1 MSIDIRLPPPES
13 APHQAATKEYSDPSP
28 VTPVQPVQLAPED
41 RFQFS
46 CHKGIACFNK
56 CCQNIDIMLAPYDI
70 LRLKKRLG
78 LSSRDFIDNFTRD
91 YSMDGH
97 GMPGLKLATKDESP
111 ACVFLRPE
119 GCGVYEDRP
128 SACRYYALGLL
139 SMRKKDSPTDE
150 DSYFVVK
157 EDHCLG
163 HQEPKTQTVRDYRK
177 EQGLEDYD
185 AINREWRQIVL
196 KKRSSGPTIGKPS
209 ERSMELFYL
218 ASYNLDGFREFI
230 STASFA
236 ELFVLDPAEKET
248 LLADDEALL
257 RFAFRFLKQ
266 ALFGEITIPIRADAA
281 DKRRERYR
289 QRVEQLERE
298 AAERKS
304 MDQDAQY
311 ESLKHERQDDD

>member
-1 MSIDIRLPPPES
+1 MSNEF
-13 APHQAATKEYSDPSP
+13 SDPSP
-28 VTPVQPVQLAPED
+28 VTPVQPVQLTQD
-41 RFQFS
+41 DSFQFR

-56 CCQNIDIMLAPYDI
+56 CCQNIDIMLAPYDV

-78 LSSRDFIDNFTRD
+78 ISARDFLDNFTRD
-91 YSMDGH
+91 FAMDGH
-97 GMPGLKLATKDESP
+97 GMPGLKLATKEESP
-111 ACVFLRPE
+111 ACVFLTPE
-119 GCGVYEDRP
+119 GCGVYSDRP

-196 KKRSSGPTIGKPS
+196 KKRSSGPTVGKPS
-209 ERSMELFYL
+209 ERSMELFFL
-218 ASYNLDGFREFI
+218 ASYNLDGFRDFI
-230 STASFA
+230 STPGFT
-236 ELFVLDPAEKET
+236 ELFELEAAEKEAMLT
-248 LLADDEALL
+248 NDEALL

-266 ALFGEITIPIRADAA
+266 ALFGENSIPVRADAA

-289 QRVEQLERE
+289 QRVEQMERE
-298 AAERKS
+298 GAERKS

-311 ESLKHERQDDD
+311 ESLKYESQDDE

>member
-1 MSIDIRLPPPES
+1 MSRDITLPPPS
-13 APHQAATKEYSDPSP
+13 GPGQLVINEYSDPSP
-28 VTPVQPVQLAPED
+28 VTPIQPVQLGPD
-41 RFQFS
+41 DSFQFR
-46 CHKGIACFNK
+46 CRKGIACFNK
-56 CCQNIDIMLAPYDI
+56 CCENIDIMLAPYDL
-70 LRLKKRLG
+70 LRLKKRLK

-91 YSMDGH
+91 FQMDGH
-97 GMPGLKLATKDESP
+97 GMPGLKLATKEESP
-111 ACVFLRPE
+111 ACVFLTPE
-119 GCGVYEDRP
+119 GCGVYADRP

-139 SMRKKDSPTDE
+139 AMRKKDSPTDE

-163 HQEPKTQTVRDYRK
+163 HQEPKTQTVREYRR

-196 KKRSSGPTIGKPS
+196 KKRSSGPTVGRPS

-230 STASFA
+230 TSPGFT
-236 ELFVLDPAEKET
+236 ELFELDAAERQV
-248 LLADDEALL
+248 LLADDVALL
-257 RFAFRFLKQ
+257 RFAFRFLRQ
-266 ALFGEITIPIRADAA
+266 ALFGEMSIPVRADAA
-281 DKRRERYR
+281 EKRRERYR

-311 ESLKHERQDDD
+311 ESLKHEGQDDE

>member
-1 MSIDIRLPPPES
+1 MNQDIPLQAPEPGAGRS
-13 APHQAATKEYSDPSP
+13 RNKEYSDPSP
-28 VTPVQPVQLAPED
+28 VTPVQPVQLGPD
-41 RFQFS
+41 DSFQFS

-56 CCQNIDIMLAPYDI
+56 CCQNIDIMLAPYDV
-70 LRLKKRLG
+70 LRLKRRLG
-78 LSSRDFIDNFTRD
+78 LKSRDFLDSFTRD
-91 YSMDGH
+91 FAMDGH
-97 GMPGLKLATKDESP
+97 GMPGLKLATKMESP
-111 ACVFLRPE
+111 ACVFLTPE

-196 KKRSSGPTIGKPS
+196 KKRSSGPTIGRPS
-209 ERSMELFYL
+209 ERSMELFFL
-218 ASYNLDGFREFI
+218 ASYNLDGFRAFL
-230 STASFA
+230 ASPGFT
-236 ELFVLDPAEKET
+236 ELFELDAAEKEAMV
-248 LLADDEALL
+248 ADDEALL

-266 ALFGEITIPIRADAA
+266 ALFGEITIPIRLDAA
-281 DKRRERYR
+281 EKRRERYR
-289 QRVEQLERE
+289 QRVEQAERD
-298 AAERKS
+298 AAERKT

-311 ESLKHERQDDD
+311 ESLKYESQDE